1 MVPRLTLRS
10 AACYHRPRDVSMAAD
25 RAPHE
30 AWPGITITGI
40 VILAAA
46 VVADAFGDPPRG
58 GPRLYVGLVL
68 GAAVLVL
75 GYVLRR
81 FERRN
86 EGDRDAP

>member
-1 MVPRLTLRS
+1 
-10 AACYHRPRDVSMAAD
+10 MAF
-25 RAPHE
+25 RWPQIGRPHE

-68 GAAVLVL
+68 GGVVIVL
-75 GYVLRR
+75 GYVLRGL
-81 FERRN
+81 ERRRVR
-86 EGDRDAP
+86 GDQDAP